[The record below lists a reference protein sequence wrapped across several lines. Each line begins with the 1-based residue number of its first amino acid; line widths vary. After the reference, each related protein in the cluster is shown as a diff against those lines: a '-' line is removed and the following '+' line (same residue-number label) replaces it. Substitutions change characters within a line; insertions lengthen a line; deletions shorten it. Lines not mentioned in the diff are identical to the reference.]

1 MELAV
6 IGSAKTLSVSD
17 AVFGREFSEDLV
29 HQVVVAFRNAGRAG
43 TKAQLTR
50 SEVSGTTK
58 KFKKQKGGGARH
70 GDYRAPIFVGGGVS
84 FAAKPRSFAQ
94 KVNRKM
100 YRAAVC
106 AIISELNRQGRLK
119 IVDAFDV
126 TEPKTKALVAK
137 LAEMGVSRPLIVSEE
152 PSEALYLAAR
162 NVPYVQV
169 LDAQTIDPVT
179 NAQLTFT
186 DSYTTT
192 NYYSGLP
199 LPSTNYMNRVF
210 DNADFDMPFSLRP
223 QFFLSLDGTT
233 NLGYPP
239 IPLDLSPGEHKVLDF
254 SGTAGTAAWP
264 LCSPGRRLP
273 TSHPIAATARTPLM
287 TAARTAGTAF
297 VPGCRRAGKIGA

>member
-70 GDYRAPIFVGGGVS
+70 GDYRAPIFIGGGVT
-84 FAAKPRSFAQ
+84 FAAKPRNFAQ

-119 IVDAFDV
+119 IVDAFDIA
-126 TEPKTKALVAK
+126 EPKTKALVAK
-137 LAEMGVSRPLIVSEE
+137 LNEMGIAHPLIVTENGT
-152 PSEALYLAAR
+152 EALFLAAR
-162 NVPYVQV
+162 NLPYVQV
-169 LDAQTIDPVT
+169 RDVQGLDPV
-179 NAQLTFT
+179 ALVGAE
-186 DSYTTT
+186 Y
-192 NYYSGLP
+192 
-199 LPSTNYMNRVF
+199 V
-210 DNADFDMPFSLRP
+210 
-223 QFFLSLDGTT
+223 
-233 NLGYPP
+233 
-239 IPLDLSPGEHKVLDF
+239 I
-254 SGTAGTAAWP
+254 
-264 LCSPGRRLP
+264 
-273 TSHPIAATARTPLM
+273 M
-287 TAARTAGTAF
+287 TAEAVAKVEEWLA
-297 VPGCRRAGKIGA
+297 